1 MANRRNLVVIALASV
16 LVGALAGIGTLQ
28 YAQVIAFG
36 AMNPNVAAES
46 VPNPRVS
53 LFKLKWGYTG
63 IVKTPVEPAEPVE
76 QVRGAAPDIVTPK
89 KGCEGLSGQRL
100 TKCNAGTIP
109 ANETNR

>member
-16 LVGALAGIGTLQ
+16 LVGAVASIGTLQ
-28 YAQVIAFG
+28 YAQIIAFG
-36 AMNPNVAAES
+36 AMDPNTANES
-46 VPNPRVS
+46 FPNPRVS

-63 IVKTPVEPAEPVE
+63 LVKTPVKTAEPKE

-89 KGCEGLSGQRL
+89 KGCEGLTGQRL

-109 ANETNR
+109 TNETDR

>member
-36 AMNPNVAAES
+36 AMNPNTADES
-46 VPNPRVS
+46 LPNPRVS
-53 LFKLKWGYTG
+53 PFRLKWGYTG
-63 IVKTPVEPAEPVE
+63 LVKTPVKTAEPKE
-76 QVRGAAPDIVTPK
+76 QMRGAAPDVVVPK
-89 KGCEGLSGQRL
+89 KGCEGLTGQRL

-109 ANETNR
+109 ANDTNR